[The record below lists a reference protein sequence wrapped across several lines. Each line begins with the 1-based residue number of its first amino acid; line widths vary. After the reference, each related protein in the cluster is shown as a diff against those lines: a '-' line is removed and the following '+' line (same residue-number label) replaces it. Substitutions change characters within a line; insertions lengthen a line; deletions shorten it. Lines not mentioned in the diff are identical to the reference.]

1 MKFDKL
7 CISCPY
13 FTTPTNIPY
22 RTSLTPPPSRLL
34 LLLIIA
40 MQDIL
45 LSPEDRQRDDD
56 IHSLLRLSRHKILVP
71 QWQLQS

>member
-7 CISCPY
+7 CILCPY
-13 FTTPTNIPY
+13 FTTPTNIPIVQV
-22 RTSLTPPPSRLL
+22 LLHPPPDI
-34 LLLIIA
+34 LIIA
-40 MQDIL
+40 MQHVL
-45 LSPEDRQRDDD
+45 LSPEDRQGDDD